1 MLPDN
6 LTSQPNDTTPQATLS
21 SVSEA
26 QFAPILVQMTIG
38 AKKPDLRLLEQL
50 IYCLQMDGVDE
61 HNANQSMA
69 SFIYYLR
76 DHPVLMQGFTLFLLN
91 LIDQNRQVSLYTDA
105 GILSDN
111 SFFAEFHSL
120 IGHRFLPRL
129 PEEDSLFEL
138 IMRVFSGKKDR
149 IWLENIANRWWY
161 ELVLLF
167 DVPPHHEALVNRL
180 KDNILTAIVIL
191 SYRISGLGLHPEL
204 IRNYPQAMEVH
215 SAFVAQNFEVNEYVN
230 LYRKTYLEP
239 LSTSEKNPDMPVM
252 PLPPVDASQIY
263 VLLDQG
269 QDIAHSIRKRVY
281 KTGISIRLTNMLVRL
296 EQSLKRLELLIQLVS
311 LDKHE
316 QKKSLLQLMNAFVTG
331 AQNRNSLGYLIGVNT
346 ELLSRKVTENA
357 SKVGEHYISTDR
369 QGYRDM
375 YKMGA
380 IGGLLIGGMATLK
393 IMGYSLELAP
403 MGRAFLNS
411 MIYGLGFVLIHI
423 IGGTVATKQPAMTAA
438 AIASTISEVTT
449 KLRNNAT
456 AKKLNKLSKLA
467 ELIVDI
473 MRTQFI
479 AIMGNITIAMPIAL
493 LISVAYLHGTG
504 HPLTDL
510 HASEHLLHDLNP
522 FTSLALP
529 HAAIAGVY
537 LYISGLI
544 AGYYDNMAV
553 YNKIGER
560 LRRHPTLKLIFPA
573 HLLIRMSE
581 FVESNLGALM
591 SNFIFGVFLGTTATI
606 GYMFG
611 VPLDIR
617 HIAFSSA
624 NFIHGIFNVY
634 ANTGHLPELSVIV
647 ISFLG
652 VLLIGMVNLMVSF
665 SLALF
670 TALRA
675 RGVEL
680 FEWKSLFE
688 MVRLHFAS
696 HPSDFFIPRK
706 QPMQYARIDSK
717 GNMIYEE
724 KTANANESKQKSTQD
739 LLTLPIGS
747 GVLKTGEKLSESE
760 IQEKKQ
766 AIKEK
771 SAEKPNPS
779 DTATKL
785 PK

>member
-1 MLPDN
+1 MLPDT
-6 LTSQPNDTTPQATLS
+6 LTQTTENPAETPT
-21 SVSEA
+21 SVTKKH
-26 QFAPILVQMTIG
+26 FAEILVKMTAN

-50 IYCLQMDGVDE
+50 IYQLQLAGVDE
-61 HNANQSMA
+61 YNANQSMA
-69 SFIYYLR
+69 AFIYYLR
-76 DHPVLMQGFTLFLLN
+76 DHPVLTQGFTLFLLN
-91 LIDQNRQVSLYTDA
+91 LIDQSRQVSLYTDA

-111 SFFAEFHSL
+111 SFFGEFYSL

-138 IMRVFSGKKDR
+138 IIRVFSGKKDR
-149 IWLENIANRWWY
+149 LWLDNIANRWWY

-167 DVPPHHEALVNRL
+167 DVPPRNEALVTRI

-204 IRNYPQAMEVH
+204 IRNYPQAMAVH

-230 LYRKTYLEP
+230 LYRKNNLENPAEVANDPLDMLP
-239 LSTSEKNPDMPVM
+239 LSAT
-252 PLPPVDASQIY
+252 DASQIY

-269 QDIAHSIRKRVY
+269 QDIAHNIRKRVY

-296 EQSLKRLELLIQLVS
+296 EQSLERLELLIQLVS

-316 QKKSLLQLMNAFVTG
+316 HKKSLLQLMNAFITG

-357 SKVGEHYISTDR
+357 SKVGEHYISTDAR
-369 QGYRDM
+369 GYREM
-375 YKMGA
+375 YKKGA
-380 IGGLLIGGMATLK
+380 IGGLLIGCMATLK
-393 IMGYSLELAP
+393 IMGYGLELAP

-438 AIASTISEVTT
+438 AIASTISEATN
-449 KLRNNAT
+449 KLSNNAT
-456 AKKLNKLSKLA
+456 AKKLNKLGKLA
-467 ELIVDI
+467 ELVVDI
-473 MRTQFI
+473 LRTQFI

-493 LISVAYLHGTG
+493 LISFAYLHSTG
-504 HPLTDL
+504 QPLMDL
-510 HASEHLLHDLNP
+510 KQSEHLLHDLNP
-522 FTSLALP
+522 FASLALP

-560 LRRHPTLKLIFPA
+560 LRRHPTLKLILPG

-581 FVESNLGALM
+581 FIESNLGALM
-591 SNFIFGVFLGTTATI
+591 SNFIFGVFLGSTATI

-611 VPLDIR
+611 IPLDIR
-617 HIAFSSA
+617 HIAFASA
-624 NFIHGIFNVY
+624 NLIHGIFNVY
-634 ANTGHLPELSVIV
+634 VNSGSLPDLSVMA

-652 VLLIGMVNLMVSF
+652 MLMIGMVNLMVSF
-665 SLALF
+665 SLALL

-675 RGVEL
+675 RGVKL
-680 FEWKSLFE
+680 FEWRSLFE
-688 MVRLHFAS
+688 MVKMHFANN
-696 HPSDFFIPRK
+696 PSDFFVPRK
-706 QPMQYARIDSK
+706 QPMQYARIDSH
-717 GNMIYEE
+717 GNMIYDE
-724 KTANANESKQKSTQD
+724 KTAATDKQKTTQE

-747 GVLKTGEKLSESE
+747 GVLQSGEKLSESE
-760 IQEKKQ
+760 IQERKQ

-771 SAEKPNPS
+771 AADKPKPTE
-779 DTATKL
+779 TATKL

>member
-1 MLPDN
+1 MLPDT
-6 LTSQPNDTTPQATLS
+6 LTQTTENPAETPT
-21 SVSEA
+21 SVTKKH
-26 QFAPILVQMTIG
+26 FAEILVKMTAN

-50 IYCLQMDGVDE
+50 IYQLQLAGVDE
-61 HNANQSMA
+61 YNANQSMA
-69 SFIYYLR
+69 AFIYYLR
-76 DHPVLMQGFTLFLLN
+76 DHPVLTQGFTLFLLN
-91 LIDQNRQVSLYTDA
+91 LIDQSRQVSLYTDA

-111 SFFAEFHSL
+111 SFFGEFYSL

-138 IMRVFSGKKDR
+138 IIRVFSGKKDR
-149 IWLENIANRWWY
+149 LWLDNIANRWWY

-167 DVPPHHEALVNRL
+167 DVPPRNEALVTRI

-204 IRNYPQAMEVH
+204 IRNYPQAMAVH

-230 LYRKTYLEP
+230 LYRKNNLENPAEVANDPLDMLP
-239 LSTSEKNPDMPVM
+239 LSVT
-252 PLPPVDASQIY
+252 DASQIY

-269 QDIAHSIRKRVY
+269 QDIAHNIRKRVY

-296 EQSLKRLELLIQLVS
+296 EQSLERLELLIQLVS

-316 QKKSLLQLMNAFVTG
+316 HKKSLLQLMNAFITG

-357 SKVGEHYISTDR
+357 SKVGEHYISTDAR
-369 QGYRDM
+369 GYREM
-375 YKMGA
+375 YKKGA
-380 IGGLLIGGMATLK
+380 IGGLLIGCMATLK
-393 IMGYSLELAP
+393 IMGYGLELAP

-438 AIASTISEVTT
+438 AIASTISEATN
-449 KLRNNAT
+449 KLSNNAT
-456 AKKLNKLSKLA
+456 AKKLNKLGKLA
-467 ELIVDI
+467 ELVVDI
-473 MRTQFI
+473 LRTQFI

-493 LISVAYLHGTG
+493 LISFAYLHSTG
-504 HPLTDL
+504 QPLMDL
-510 HASEHLLHDLNP
+510 KQSEHLLHDLNP
-522 FTSLALP
+522 FASLALP

-560 LRRHPTLKLIFPA
+560 LRRHPTLKLILPG

-581 FVESNLGALM
+581 FIESNLGALM
-591 SNFIFGVFLGTTATI
+591 SNFIFGVFLGSTATI

-611 VPLDIR
+611 IPLDIR
-617 HIAFSSA
+617 HIAFASA
-624 NFIHGIFNVY
+624 NLIHGIFNVY
-634 ANTGHLPELSVIV
+634 VNSGSLPDLSVMA

-652 VLLIGMVNLMVSF
+652 MLMIGMVNLMVSF
-665 SLALF
+665 SLALL

-675 RGVEL
+675 RGVKL
-680 FEWKSLFE
+680 FEWRSLFE
-688 MVRLHFAS
+688 MVKMHFANN
-696 HPSDFFIPRK
+696 PSDFFVPRK
-706 QPMQYARIDSK
+706 QPMQYARIDSH
-717 GNMIYEE
+717 GNMIYDE
-724 KTANANESKQKSTQD
+724 KTAATDKQKTTQE

-747 GVLKTGEKLSESE
+747 GVLQSGEKLSESE
-760 IQEKKQ
+760 IQERKQ

-771 SAEKPNPS
+771 AADKPKPTE
-779 DTATKL
+779 TATKL

>member
-1 MLPDN
+1 MLPDT
-6 LTSQPNDTTPQATLS
+6 LTQTTENPAETPT
-21 SVSEA
+21 SVTKKH
-26 QFAPILVQMTIG
+26 FAEILVKMTAN

-50 IYCLQMDGVDE
+50 IYQLQLAGVDE
-61 HNANQSMA
+61 YNANQSMA
-69 SFIYYLR
+69 AFIYYLR
-76 DHPVLMQGFTLFLLN
+76 DHPVLTQGFTLFLLN
-91 LIDQNRQVSLYTDA
+91 LIDQSRQVSLYTDA

-111 SFFAEFHSL
+111 SFFGEFYSL

-138 IMRVFSGKKDR
+138 IIRVFSGKKDR
-149 IWLENIANRWWY
+149 LWLDNIANRWWY

-167 DVPPHHEALVNRL
+167 DVPPRNEALVIRI

-204 IRNYPQAMEVH
+204 IRNYPQAMAVH

-230 LYRKTYLEP
+230 LYRKNNLENPAEVANDPLDMLP
-239 LSTSEKNPDMPVM
+239 LSVT
-252 PLPPVDASQIY
+252 DASQIY

-269 QDIAHSIRKRVY
+269 QDIAHNIRKRVY

-296 EQSLKRLELLIQLVS
+296 EQSLERLELLIQLVS

-316 QKKSLLQLMNAFVTG
+316 HKKSLLQLMNAFITG

-357 SKVGEHYISTDR
+357 SKVGEHYISTDAR
-369 QGYRDM
+369 GYREM
-375 YKMGA
+375 YKKGA
-380 IGGLLIGGMATLK
+380 IGGLLIGCMATLK
-393 IMGYSLELAP
+393 IMGYGLELAP

-438 AIASTISEVTT
+438 AIASTISEATN
-449 KLRNNAT
+449 KLSNNAT
-456 AKKLNKLSKLA
+456 AKKLNKLGKLA
-467 ELIVDI
+467 ELVVDI
-473 MRTQFI
+473 LRTQFI

-493 LISVAYLHGTG
+493 LISFAYLHSTG
-504 HPLTDL
+504 QPLMDL
-510 HASEHLLHDLNP
+510 KQSEHLLHDLNP
-522 FTSLALP
+522 FASLALP

-560 LRRHPTLKLIFPA
+560 LRRHPTLKLILPG

-581 FVESNLGALM
+581 FIESNLGALM
-591 SNFIFGVFLGTTATI
+591 SNFIFGVFLGSTATI

-611 VPLDIR
+611 IPLDIR
-617 HIAFSSA
+617 HIAFASA
-624 NFIHGIFNVY
+624 NLIHGIFNVY
-634 ANTGHLPELSVIV
+634 VNSGSLPDLSVMA

-652 VLLIGMVNLMVSF
+652 MLMIGMVNLMVSF
-665 SLALF
+665 SLALL

-675 RGVEL
+675 RGVKL
-680 FEWKSLFE
+680 FEWRSLFE
-688 MVRLHFAS
+688 MVKMHFANN
-696 HPSDFFIPRK
+696 PSDFFVPRK
-706 QPMQYARIDSK
+706 QPMQYARIDSH
-717 GNMIYEE
+717 GNMIYDE
-724 KTANANESKQKSTQD
+724 KTAATDKQKTTQE

-747 GVLKTGEKLSESE
+747 GVLQSGEKLSESE
-760 IQEKKQ
+760 IQERKQ

-771 SAEKPNPS
+771 AADKPKPTE
-779 DTATKL
+779 TATKL